1 MERLLSERSADLA
14 IVADDQSLT
23 WQDFHD
29 AIDAKVAEFKAND
42 FMAGDR
48 IALRL
53 PNSIE
58 YLVYLFAGAKLGGIT
73 VAIDPATSERT
84 KEQLLLR
91 TSPRWV
97 IEEKNESLKA
107 RSVPARRQ
115 HPNELDGSLV
125 MFSSGSTG
133 TPKGVPLHAEH
144 FLSVFRSMKK
154 VFQPRVGHREL
165 ILSPLVHMDGFQR
178 AVLTLKSGGTLFLAD
193 GPFSPSILHDF
204 ISEHGI
210 NGLYLPPASVAPLA
224 ESKDWSFPESVDHV
238 EVGSASHSPETLTR
252 LQKKI
257 ASGNLIVHFGLTEC
271 SRATL
276 VNLKAA
282 SEKIASVGRIENEL
296 KLRIVDSK
304 LEDVPACKTGMI
316 LLKGEQT
323 IERYWNG
330 ENAERFKDGWFL
342 THDFGW
348 IDSDGY
354 LYFAGREDDLMTR
367 AGYHLYPAE
376 VEFAI
381 GAVDQV
387 GDLCVVAVKRSDAPA
402 NDFLVAFYTS
412 ESDSADPKKIEQAIV
427 EKLPGHMRP
436 NKILRLD
443 QLPRTSSGK
452 IDRKSLREKASHHEN

>member
-1 MERLLSERSADLA
+1 MDKLLSERSADLA
-14 IVADDQSLT
+14 IVSNDQSLT
-23 WQDFHD
+23 WQDFHN
-29 AIDAKVAEFKAND
+29 AIDAKIAEFKAND
-42 FMAGDR
+42 FMPGDR

-53 PNSIE
+53 HNSIE
-58 YLVYLFAGAKLGGIT
+58 YLVYLFAGARLGGTI

-97 IEEKNESLKA
+97 IERTDESLKA

-133 TPKGVPLHAEH
+133 TPKGVPLRAEH

-154 VFQPRVGHREL
+154 VFQPRLGHREL
-165 ILSPLVHMDGFQR
+165 VLSPLVHMDGFQR
-178 AVLTLKSGGTLFLAD
+178 AVLTLKSGGTLFLGS
-193 GPFSPSILHDF
+193 GPFSPSILSDF
-204 ISEHGI
+204 ISENRI
-210 NGLYLPPASVAPLA
+210 NGLYLPPATVAPLA
-224 ESKDWSFPESVDHV
+224 DSTGWSFPESVDHV
-238 EVGSASHSPETLTR
+238 EVGSASHSVETLRR
-252 LQKKI
+252 LQKKV

-276 VNLKAA
+276 VNLKEAP
-282 SEKIASVGRIENEL
+282 EKIASVGRIENEL
-296 KLRIVDSK
+296 KLRIVDAK
-304 LEDVPACKTGMI
+304 LEDVPAGKTGMI

-348 IDSDGY
+348 LDSDSY
-354 LYFAGREDDLMTR
+354 LYFAGREDDLITR

-381 GAVDQV
+381 GAVDNV
-387 GDLCVVAVKRSDAPA
+387 NDLCVVAVKRSDAPA

-412 ESDSADPKKIEQAIV
+412 VSDSALQDKIQRTIA

-436 NKILRLD
+436 DKVLRLD

-452 IDRKSLREKASHHEN
+452 IDRKSLREKARRHEN